1 MDSLSDRPDAHGAP
15 ASRIPDREAW
25 FKRRKRMEAGK
36 EKHTPRA
43 IKQRRHW
50 VAFRQVL
57 GLFGVALRAS
67 GLYRRGV
74 RNAADVR
81 LRRLDLAF
89 QSLPPEF
96 DGFRILQLSDLH
108 VDFLPETLDAVL
120 ELVSGERFDI
130 CVLTGDY
137 RKRVSGSFA
146 HILPDFERLLAQVGA
161 RLPAGGGVFA
171 ILGNHDCA
179 DMVPAFEQI
188 GMEVLVNQTQSIQR
202 GSARIHFTGTDDV
215 HYYYTDAA
223 RAALETAPEGFKIAL
238 IHSAELADVAADSGF
253 HLYLAGHTHGGQ
265 VCLPGGRPI
274 ITHMSCYRAYA
285 SGLWRHGE
293 MVGYTTTGV
302 GVSGLPVRFNTRGE
316 AVLITLTRSSNDQIG
331 NFVASLPDASPGA
344 PPNDP
349 AKSGRRG

>member
-1 MDSLSDRPDAHGAP
+1 VDKLADRPDAHGVS

-25 FKRRKRMEAGK
+25 FERRKSMEAGK

-43 IKQRRHW
+43 IEQRRHW
-50 VAFRQVL
+50 VAFRQIL
-57 GLFGVALRAS
+57 ALFGVVLRIS

-74 RNAADVR
+74 RNAREVR
-81 LRRLDLAF
+81 LKRLDLAF
-89 QSLPPEF
+89 QDLPPEF

-120 ELVSGERFDI
+120 QLVAGERFDF

-137 RKRVSGSFA
+137 RKRVSGPFA
-146 HILPDFERLLAQVGA
+146 HILPDFERLLAQVEA
-161 RLPAGGGVFA
+161 RMPAGGGACA

-179 DMVPAFEQI
+179 DMVPAFEKM
-188 GMEVLVNQTQSIQR
+188 GFEVLVNQTRSIQR
-202 GSARIHFTGTDDV
+202 GGAQIHFTGTDDV
-215 HYYYTDAA
+215 HYYYTEAA
-223 RAALETAPEGFKIAL
+223 RAALETAPAGFKIAL
-238 IHSAELADVAADSGF
+238 IHSAELADVAEESGF

-274 ITHMSCYRAYA
+274 ITHMSRYRAYA
-285 SGLWRHGE
+285 SGLWRHGD

-316 AVLITLTRSSNDQIG
+316 AVLITLNRKTN
-331 NFVASLPDASPGA
+331 N
-344 PPNDP
+344 
-349 AKSGRRG
+349 